1 MKIKMVETKL
11 PLLIEEF
18 GIFILRAKIIFD
30 IVRIRISDDLMEC
43 SAGIEHCGAPILFVI
58 K

>member
-1 MKIKMVETKL
+1 MVETKL

-18 GIFILRAKIIFD
+18 GIFIFRAKILFD

>member
-1 MKIKMVETKL
+1 MVETKL
-11 PLLIEEF
+11 LLLIEEF
-18 GIFILRAKIIFD
+18 GIFIFRAKILFD

-43 SAGIEHCGAPILFVI
+43 SAGIEHCVAPILFVI